1 MHLVCL
7 LPNLSLYIILPYKVF
22 NNEYIIH
29 RKKRKGS
36 VIMKREWKE
45 TSLINISNL
54 KKKFTIAA
62 GNFDALKGIDLKV
75 NQGELIE
82 DQAYKFPTALSGG
95 QQQRTAIARALANEP
110 SIILADEP
118 TGNLDSV
125 SANEVFNI
133 FNKLVEAGKTVIII
147 VMAIG
152 GTGFIVA
159 MNIFA
164 SMYNTVDK
172 KMNAIVLNQ
181 RLLSLEPDIKVG
193 DEIILY
199 NNHQNT
205 QWKVIGI
212 SKELIGLPAAYVNL
226 EYKRKKGITYL
237 IIMFSL

>member
-1 MHLVCL
+1 
-7 LPNLSLYIILPYKVF
+7 
-22 NNEYIIH
+22 
-29 RKKRKGS
+29 
-36 VIMKREWKE
+36 MKREWKE

-125 SANEVFNI
+125 SAN
-133 FNKLVEAGKTVIII
+133 
-147 VMAIG
+147 
-152 GTGFIVA
+152 
-159 MNIFA
+159 
-164 SMYNTVDK
+164 
-172 KMNAIVLNQ
+172 
-181 RLLSLEPDIKVG
+181 SLEPDIKVG

-199 NNHQNT
+199 INHQNT